1 MKFAFKIALRYFFSK
16 SQQTVINRING
27 LALILV
33 VVATS
38 ALFVVLSAFDGL
50 KNFGL
55 SFTNSFDPDYL
66 IQPAKGKYF
75 YVDKVT
81 LRKIKELEGIV
92 AAAPEIEEKVFLS
105 FNEKNQVGYLKGVD
119 PSYTSVIPVDEL
131 LLFGDWIDFIKPQI
145 VAGFGIANNLSLG
158 VYDYT
163 TFLNISV
170 PRKKKGGLLSQ
181 DRFTTKP
188 SYVVGLFQVSEEL
201 DQKFIFSAMDFAQ
214 NLLELESDQY
224 SGIVLKVLPGTA
236 KETVLPYLEDLFKN
250 PIVMTSRRERNAA
263 LHRMLNVENLATY
276 FIFTL
281 VMVIALF
288 NVVGSLIM
296 MILDKQA
303 QMKILSAMGTAP
315 KDIQKIFFFIGLLI
329 CGVGGSVGLILGSVI
344 VGIQTYAPF
353 IYVPGT
359 SLPYPVIFNL
369 QNLMIVFLTLMVL
382 SLVSAAWA
390 TRGVHKKAKNYTVN
404 S

>member
-303 QMKILSAMGTAP
+303 QMKILSAMVTAP
-315 KDIQKIFFFIGLLI
+315 
-329 CGVGGSVGLILGSVI
+329 
-344 VGIQTYAPF
+344 
-353 IYVPGT
+353 
-359 SLPYPVIFNL
+359 
-369 QNLMIVFLTLMVL
+369 
-382 SLVSAAWA
+382 
-390 TRGVHKKAKNYTVN
+390 
-404 S
+404 